1 MKKILTKIL
10 KIIVIYIIP
19 IILFVV
25 FIANAQY
32 FIDDIAN
39 TYNPIFP
46 TIKFWGSLIVFTAYF
61 ETIFETA
68 FLDILY
74 FFIWFIKLFLTE
86 NAILKIER
94 FLMKVDKALGLS
106 KWPGI
111 KGTLIIFSIIAIVNI
126 ISANILFEYPGVL
139 FSTIFIGVVTIILLF
154 VGIPLAIFFLYLSFK
169 AIYLFLTFQKNEIKI
184 MFKKNM
190 SFFEILFEH

>member
-1 MKKILTKIL
+1 MKKVS
-10 KIIVIYIIP
+10 KIIIIYIIP
-19 IILFVV
+19 IILFLV

-39 TYNPIFP
+39 TYNPVFP
-46 TIKFWGSLIVFTAYF
+46 VIKFWGSLIVFTAYF

-68 FLDILY
+68 FLDILKI
-74 FFIWFIKLFLTE
+74 FIWFIKLFLTD
-86 NAILKIER
+86 NAILRIER
-94 FLMKVDKALGLS
+94 FLMKVDKSLGLS

-111 KGTLIIFSIIAIVNI
+111 KGTLIIFSIIGIINI

-139 FSTIFIGVVTIILLF
+139 FSTILIGVVTIFILF
-154 VGIPLAIFFLYLSFK
+154 VGIPLTIFFLFLSFK

-184 MFKKNM
+184 MFKKNL
-190 SFFEILFEH
+190 SFFEILFES